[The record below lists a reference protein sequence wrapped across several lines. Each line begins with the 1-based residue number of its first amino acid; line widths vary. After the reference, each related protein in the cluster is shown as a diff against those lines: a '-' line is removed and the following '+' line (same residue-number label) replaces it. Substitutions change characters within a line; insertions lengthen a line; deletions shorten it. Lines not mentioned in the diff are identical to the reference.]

1 MIAGASLPS
10 ALSANILLA
19 LAAAASWGGGDFSGG
34 MGVKAAGGSTSSA
47 LRVVILAHASSLA
60 VLLAILFLHHP
71 SFPPLLHRAPLVWGL
86 VAGVTAGIALTAFYI
101 ALARGAMG
109 ASAAVSGLLA
119 AAIPAAVSSVLEG
132 VPSPLRLAGFALALA
147 AIWLIAAGPSPEST
161 QAIDGSAPSAANRST
176 MTLAII
182 GGLGFG
188 IYFVGLRLANP
199 LGIIAPVALA
209 RAGSLTTCALLLL
222 ALTIRTRA
230 KNKGAASS
238 TNSGATSS
246 TNPDAP
252 SSTNP
257 GAPSSPAALPSA
269 KVGVRLTRAIL
280 LWALGVA
287 LLDTGGNLLF
297 IAATRSGRLDI
308 AAVLASL
315 YPAGTILLAAW
326 HLHERPTRRQL
337 TGMAIATAAVVMIT
351 L

>member
-1 MIAGASLPS
+1 MAAGA

-47 LRVVILAHASSLA
+47 LRVVIIAHASSLA
-60 VLLAILFLHHP
+60 VLLAILFFEHASLLP
-71 SFPPLLHRAPLVWGL
+71 AFLLPASLLHSTPLAWGL

-109 ASAAVSGLLA
+109 ASAAISGLLA

-132 VPSPLRLAGFALALA
+132 IPAPLRLAGFVLALA

-161 QAIDGSAPSAANRST
+161 QAIDGSTPSASSRST

-199 LGIIAPVALA
+199 LGVVAPVALA
-209 RAGSLTTCALLLL
+209 RAGSLATCALLLL
-222 ALTIRTRA
+222 ALTIRA
-230 KNKGAASS
+230 KRMPHDPIPKI
-238 TNSGATSS
+238 
-246 TNPDAP
+246 
-252 SSTNP
+252 
-257 GAPSSPAALPSA
+257 
-269 KVGVRLTRAIL
+269 KLTRAIL